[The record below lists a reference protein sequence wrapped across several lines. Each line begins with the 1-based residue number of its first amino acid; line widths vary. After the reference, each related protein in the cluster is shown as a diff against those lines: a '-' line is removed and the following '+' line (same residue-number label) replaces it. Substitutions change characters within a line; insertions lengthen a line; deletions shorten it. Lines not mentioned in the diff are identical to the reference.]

1 MSSTCTSVGLVH
13 TSYALFLSLG
23 LLSTLIRHENEASRK
38 RSSNQRNLKTPACRF
53 SVDRK
58 HLEDLV
64 SDGVI
69 KLAYILRG
77 ISGL

>member
-23 LLSTLIRHENEASRK
+23 LLSTLIRHENQASRK
-38 RSSNQRNLKTPACRF
+38 RSSNLRNLKTPACR
-53 SVDRK
+53 VG
-58 HLEDLV
+58 EDLV
-64 SDGVI
+64 SDGDFGVI
-69 KLAYILRG
+69 KLAYILPG